1 MKAND
6 IVILKTLLLSTE
18 QAIEDVQLRST
29 PAATITNALIIWT
42 NDIFNSHVLS
52 ILI

>member
-6 IVILKTLLLSTE
+6 IVILKTLLLSKE
-18 QAIEDVQLRST
+18 QTIEDVRLRSV
-29 PAATITNALIIWT
+29 PAATITNALIIWI
-42 NDIFNSHVLS
+42 NDIFNSIVLS